1 VVFGGFAANELA
13 TRIDDA
19 KPQVVLSASCGIE
32 GSRVIA
38 YKPLLD
44 EAIGIAQHKPIACVI
59 LQRSQQKAKLDP
71 DRDHDWRTL
80 VMWASAEEL
89 RVADG
94 SRNARGWP
102 RPIRC
107 TSCTPRGRR
116 EDRRAWCATTAA
128 TWSQCTGQ

>member
-1 VVFGGFAANELA
+1 VHCVVFGGFAANELA

-44 EAIGIAQHKPIACVI
+44 ETVGIAQHKPIACVI
-59 LQRSQQKAKLDP
+59 LQRSQQKAKLDL
-71 DRDHDWRTL
+71 DRDHDWRAL
-80 VMWASAEEL
+80 VMRASAEL
-89 RVADG
+89 RVG
-94 SRNARGWP
+94 RKSECARLAATDPLYILYTW
-102 RPIRC
+102 
-107 TSCTPRGRR
+107 GRR

-128 TWSQCTGQ
+128 TWSQCAG